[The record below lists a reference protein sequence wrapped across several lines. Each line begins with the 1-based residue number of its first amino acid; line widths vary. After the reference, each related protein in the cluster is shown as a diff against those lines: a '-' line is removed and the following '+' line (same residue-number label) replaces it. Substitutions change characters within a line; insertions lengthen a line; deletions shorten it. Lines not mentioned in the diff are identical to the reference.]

1 MQNKPN
7 FLDALMNV
15 KSIHTVVYE
24 NKHNW
29 TLGEN
34 KPNQSQFPKSPNE
47 CKLTYNKG
55 LQKKRR
61 LRSPKKQ
68 SQNKPNFPK
77 AQMNV
82 NFYSQKDYENKP
94 AFGVQ
99 KNKPKQSQFLYRQ
112 HGSSFRITGLRK
124 KGRYIN
130 SSPVNR
136 TTRYEIR
143 EYD

>member
-1 MQNKPN
+1 MKKNADKGYEKTKP
-7 FLDALMNV
+7 
-15 KSIHTVVYE
+15 KQT
-24 NKHNW
+24 
-29 TLGEN
+29 
-34 KPNQSQFPKSPNE
+34 QFAKCSNE
-47 CKLTYNKG
+47 HKLCFNKG

-61 LRSPKKQ
+61 FRSPKKQ
-68 SQNKPNFPK
+68 SQNKPNFRK

-99 KNKPKQSQFLYRQ
+99 KNKPKQSQFLY
-112 HGSSFRITGLRK
+112 HWLRSLFIIAAVCK

-143 EYD
+143 EYDWCSLSEVY